1 MATLGLLNFCE
12 VDIDDLKVGE
22 KYMIQER
29 SYQHTRTIYGVFAEY
44 ITQHITE
51 WEKCMYTIES
61 PYIHHTMYYTTHTRM
76 RINIITKKCEFY
88 KLVSSKEQ
96 IQQDM
101 ENRAINLILQ
111 KLIGDDAFNY
121 EF

>member
-12 VDIDDLKVGE
+12 VDNDDLKIGE

-51 WEKCMYTIES
+51 WSKNMYTIES
-61 PYIHHTMYYTTHTRM
+61 SYMQTETYYASNIRL
-76 RINIITKKCEFY
+76 NIITKKCEFY
-88 KLVSSKEQ
+88 KLISSKEQ

-121 EF
+121 EC